1 MNFNLINIGIAEI
14 GISTAPDILRT
25 ILGSCVGICLYEP
38 ESKTGGISH
47 IMLPTYKPTI
57 SSGKEKFADTA
68 IPLLIEK
75 FEKRGLEREKIVA
88 KIIGGATMFK
98 LSEDSAMSKI
108 GINNSTKAVEILNEH
123 NIEIAAQDIGGDFG
137 RTIDFYLDT
146 GMIKIKSLGK
156 EERIL

>member
-47 IMLPTYKPTI
+47 IMLPTYKPNFI
-57 SSGKEKFADTA
+57 VKEKYADTA
-68 IPLLIEK
+68 IPLLISK
-75 FEKRGLEREKIVA
+75 FEERGLKREKIVA
-88 KIIGGATMFK
+88 KVIGGATMFK
-98 LSEDSAMSKI
+98 FSESSKMSQI
-108 GINNSTKAVEILNEH
+108 GKNNSEKVVEILNKY
-123 NIEIAAQDIGGDFG
+123 NIKIAAHDIGGNFG

-146 GMIKIKSLGK
+146 GTIKIKSLGK
-156 EERIL
+156 EDRVL

>member
-25 ILGSCVGICLYEP
+25 ILGSCVGVCLYEP

-47 IMLPTYKPTI
+47 IMLPAYKA
-57 SSGKEKFADTA
+57 SSTVKEKYADTA
-68 IPLLIEK
+68 IPLLIGK
-75 FEKRGLEREKIVA
+75 FEEMGLERKKIVA
-88 KIIGGATMFK
+88 KVIGGATMFK
-98 LSEDSAMSKI
+98 LSENSSMSQI
-108 GINNSTKAVEILNEH
+108 GKNNSAKAVEILNEH

-146 GMIKIKSLGK
+146 GTIKIKSLGK
-156 EERIL
+156 EERVL